1 MSFRKNGICFNC
13 DRKQDDK
20 LYYINF
26 FIAFTLILSGGVL
39 PLNLYASGAKDS
51 EVALSFIAIIQAIKI
66 TKIGNG
72 GVLCMRCAKK
82 SGMMKKWD
90 NNSAPGPSQE
100 YVKTHDIEIHTK

>member
-1 MSFRKNGICFNC
+1 MTS
-13 DRKQDDK
+13 
-20 LYYINF
+20 YITLIF

-51 EVALSFIAIIQAIKI
+51 DVALSFIPIIQAIKI

-82 SGMMKKWD
+82 SGVMKKWD

-100 YVKTHDIEIHTK
+100 YVKTHDIEILNTNTYIYMSLYTII